1 MTPAATIAAM
11 PAEGHGVGPAAPGA
25 ELAPRYEAIA
35 LLRRGG
41 DLDVYDAWSHERS
54 TRVVVKALRP
64 DRLDRQRARRRLLAE
79 GRLLERLTHPH
90 IVRAYDTFTEPVP
103 AVVLE
108 TLSGQTLSRL
118 IEDGPLE
125 PESIGHLGLQ
135 LASAVRY
142 LHRNGI
148 LHLDLKPSNVIAE
161 AGRAKLIDLSVA
173 RPPGPAP
180 DGVGT
185 WCYLSPEQARGGELG
200 PAADMWGIGAVLYEC
215 VAGEAPFDDPEV
227 DLGMAGSTGATGSS
241 SPHPDRYPQLERRAT
256 PLQAGTGGIPEEL
269 AELIARCLESEPAA
283 RPTVEELSARLE
295 PIAGIPPAEQR
306 WSSAPGGTPTHNL
319 RLKRPLL

>member
-1 MTPAATIAAM
+1 MTPTATITAM
-11 PAEGHGVGPAAPGA
+11 PAEDHGVGPAAPGA
-25 ELAPRYEAIA
+25 ELAPGYEAIA

-41 DLDVYDAWSHERS
+41 DLDVYDAWSHERGA
-54 TRVVVKALRP
+54 RVVVKALRG
-64 DRLDRQRARRRLLAE
+64 DRLDRRRVRQRLLAE
-79 GRLLERLTHPH
+79 GHLLERLTHPH
-90 IVRAYDTFTEPVP
+90 IVRAYETLTEPIP

-108 TLSGQTLSRL
+108 TLGGQTLSAL

-125 PESIGHLGLQ
+125 SESIGHLGLQ

-142 LHRNGI
+142 LHRTGI

-200 PAADMWGIGAVLYEC
+200 SAADVWGIGAVLYET
-215 VAGEAPFDDPEV
+215 VTGDAPFDDPDVEL
-227 DLGMAGSTGATGSS
+227 DIADATGSS
-241 SPHPDRYPQLERRAT
+241 SPHPDRYPQLERRAR
-256 PLQAGTGGIPEEL
+256 PVDTGSVEIPPAL
-269 AELIARCLESEPAA
+269 SELIIRCLEPEPAA
-283 RPTVEELSARLE
+283 RPSIKDLSAALE
-295 PIAGIPPAEQR
+295 PIAGIPPLERRWAREPAER
-306 WSSAPGGTPTHNL
+306 SP
-319 RLKRPLL
+319 

>member
-1 MTPAATIAAM
+1 MSPAATITAM
-11 PAEGHGVGPAAPGA
+11 PAEEHGVGPVAPGA
-25 ELAPRYEAIA
+25 ELAPGYEAIA
-35 LLRRGG
+35 LLRRGA

-54 TRVVVKALRP
+54 ARVVVKALRP
-64 DRLDRQRARRRLLAE
+64 DRLDRDRARRRLLAE

-90 IVRAYDTFTEPVP
+90 IVRAYDTLTEPVP

-108 TLSGQTLSRL
+108 TLSGLTLSRL

-125 PESIGHLGLQ
+125 PESLGHLGLQ

-142 LHRNGI
+142 LHRNGV

-161 AGRAKLIDLSVA
+161 AGLAKLIDLSVA

-200 PAADMWGIGAVLYEC
+200 PAADVWGIGAVLYEC
-215 VAGEAPFDDPEV
+215 VAGEAPFDDPDV
-227 DLGMAGSTGATGSS
+227 DLDLASETGATGSS

-256 PLQAGTGGIPEEL
+256 PLQAGPGGIPEGL
-269 AELIARCLESEPAA
+269 AELIARCLEPEPAA

-295 PIAGIPPAEQR
+295 PIAGILPAERR
-306 WSSAPGGTPTHNL
+306 WERGLEH
-319 RLKRPLL
+319 PLP